1 MKRKLSLSLLV
12 LAMAGSV
19 LSASAQTQPPA
30 ATATGQARGGN
41 GDRQYW
47 LQKAQCWRDLSAA
60 EASQGDTHGTSM
72 TAKANA
78 DAITTALTNG
88 TAIQEAPIYSQRYVP
103 SSDPRTGRPQW
114 LADIGKID
122 AVLERYRAARC
133 RTPLLG
139 CLEVAQQS
147 VYENMEETRGAR
159 WNHGRPEIDKAL
171 ALAVEA
177 EKKMASACEP
187 PPEPIVIAA
196 PPIAKEIPLSA
207 DVLFAFDSAVL
218 TAAGKN
224 VVGDLADGIAKD
236 GARLVSVDGYT
247 DRFGSTAYNEAL
259 SSRRAAAVAAV
270 IRSKVP
276 AAQTVSIARGS
287 AEPVVTCPG
296 NKTPETIACL
306 APNRRVVVKTS
317 K

>member
-1 MKRKLSLSLLV
+1 
-12 LAMAGSV
+12 
-19 LSASAQTQPPA
+19 
-30 ATATGQARGGN
+30 
-41 GDRQYW
+41 
-47 LQKAQCWRDLSAA
+47 
-60 EASQGDTHGTSM
+60 M
-72 TAKANA
+72 TAKSNA

-114 LADIGKID
+114 LADIVKID

-133 RTPLLG
+133 RTPVLG

-171 ALAVEA
+171 ALADEA
-177 EKKMASACEP
+177 EKKMVSACEP
-187 PPEPIVIAA
+187 PPEPIAIPA
-196 PPIAKEIPLSA
+196 PPVVKEIPLSA

-218 TAAGKN
+218 TAEGKK

-247 DRFGSTAYNEAL
+247 DRFGSAAYNEAL

-287 AEPVVTCPG
+287 AEPVVMCPG
-296 NKTPETIACL
+296 KRTPQTIACL